1 MANGQKVKKPTKVVV
16 LGVGADHHAVYSDV
30 LKGYRVVFASSSEEA
45 LHAGRTAD
53 VIAVNID
60 RHNSFLGGI
69 FMRLFVGK
77 VVAIATSRKLMNKL
91 IDLPNGGK
99 ISPVC
104 QRTAPEEIMR
114 MLAV

>member
-1 MANGQKVKKPTKVVV
+1 MSKGKARTKKIVV
-16 LGVGADHHAVYSDV
+16 LGVGTAHHAVYSEI
-30 LKGYRVVFASSSEEA
+30 LKDHKVVFSDSHEDA

-53 VIAVNID
+53 VVAVNID
-60 RHNSFLGGI
+60 KHGGFLNAM
-69 FMRLFVGK
+69 FSRLFDGK

-91 IDLPNGGK
+91 IELPNGGK
-99 ISPVC
+99 VSPVC